1 MFSFTC
7 IWGFYFP
14 DFHLGLG
21 RLVFVGFCFLLLA
34 FGVLLSGFSF
44 RARAVGYCFLLLA
57 FGVLLS
63 VKFFCIS
70 ILRSENCIPNFNL
83 ELRGHVAHVNRYIFR
98 QGPGQTIDCYNADS
112 M

>member
-1 MFSFTC
+1 
-7 IWGFYFP
+7 
-14 DFHLGLG
+14 
-21 RLVFVGFCFLLLA
+21 
-34 FGVLLSGFSF
+34 
-44 RARAVGYCFLLLA
+44 
-57 FGVLLS
+57 LLS
-63 VKFFCIS
+63 VKFVCIS